1 MTAILIGDRG
11 GLDQDDERRLQ
22 EAGTYHV
29 IAISGGNIAL
39 LTAML
44 VVMGRVARL
53 PVRTTYAA
61 SIVLLTFYG
70 YTAGLAPSVLR
81 ATLASGIYL
90 FARVIDHRGPAMN
103 ALAVAA
109 GTAAASTPLSVL
121 DPGFVLSFGATFA
134 IVGAASRLIAPVRT
148 ERAETRARAV
158 ARVVALAA
166 AGLGGATLC
175 AEVALLPVGARLFG
189 RVSFAGLVLNF
200 AAVPLM
206 SLIQVAGLAAVAV
219 HPVSRLAS
227 AGCGWL
233 AHVGTIALL
242 GSARL
247 VDIWP
252 WLVIDVPPPPMW
264 VIGLWY
270 ASAGVLVAW
279 WRQPRIRSVA
289 LAAIAAAGTLIVA
302 GPPQLRPGGA
312 AEPAAGWSRLAFID
326 VGQGDAT
333 LLMPS
338 GGPSMLVD
346 AGGAPGSSFELGR
359 RVTVPA
365 LWALGISRLGI
376 LALTHGDPDH
386 IGGAAAVVRAL
397 KPSEIWEGVPVPG
410 HQALAV
416 VRRAAADRGVTW
428 KSVWTGDTQ
437 LAGAARIRVL
447 NPPPPDWQRLKV
459 RNDDSIVLEVR
470 IGDVAVILPG
480 DIGQTTERALLTM
493 LGRAPL
499 TVVKAPHHGSAG
511 GSSTEFID
519 ATRPAA
525 VIFSA
530 GRRNPFG
537 HPAPAV
543 LDRYRT
549 AGARIFRTDEDGE
562 VILDTDGHRV
572 VVWTWS
578 GRREEFSVP
587 DSKPER
593 TKRRGPRGRQIIN
606 ECQF

>member
-1 MTAILIGDRG
+1 MSDAS
-11 GLDQDDERRLQ
+11 RRR
-22 EAGTYHV
+22 ARTTSSPFPAV
-29 IAISGGNIAL
+29 TSRSSPRCSSL
-39 LTAML
+39 L
-44 VVMGRVARL
+44 GRVARL

-81 ATLASGIYL
+81 ATLASVIYL
-90 FARVIDHRGPAMN
+90 FARVIDHRGSVMN

-109 GTAAASTPLSVL
+109 GTAAALTPLSVL
-121 DPGFVLSFGATFA
+121 DPGFVLSFGATLA

-148 ERAETRARAV
+148 HRVETRGRAV
-158 ARVVALAA
+158 ARGVALAV

-219 HPVSRLAS
+219 HPVSRVAS

-233 AHVGTIALL
+233 AHVGTTALL

-252 WLVIDVPPPPMW
+252 WLVIDVPAPPMW
-264 VIGLWY
+264 VIGVWY
-270 ASAGVLVAW
+270 ASAGVLVAR
-279 WRQPRIRSVA
+279 WRHPRIRRLA
-289 LAAIAAAGTLIVA
+289 LAAIAAAGALIVT

-312 AEPAAGWSRLAFID
+312 PQPAAGWSRLAFID

-333 LLMPS
+333 VLMPS

-346 AGGAPGSSFELGR
+346 AGGAPGSSFDLGR

-365 LWALGISRLGI
+365 LWALGMSRLGI

-386 IGGAAAVVRAL
+386 VGGAAAVVRAL
-397 KPSEIWEGVPVPG
+397 TPSEIWEGVPVPG

-416 VRRAAADRGVTW
+416 VHRAAVDRGVTW
-428 KSVWTGDTQ
+428 KSVWTGDTR

-470 IGDVAVILPG
+470 IGDIAVILPG
-480 DIGQTTERALLTM
+480 DISQTTERALLPM
-493 LGRAPL
+493 LDRAPL
-499 TVVKAPHHGSAG
+499 IVIKAPHHGSAG
-511 GSSTEFID
+511 SSSTEFIH

-537 HPAPAV
+537 HPAPVV
-543 LDRYRT
+543 LDRYRNS
-549 AGARIFRTDEDGE
+549 GARIFRTDEDGE
-562 VILDTDGHRV
+562 VILDTDGHHV
-572 VVWTWS
+572 VMWTWS
-578 GRREEFSVP
+578 GRREEFRVP
-587 DSKPER
+587 VQSGNG
-593 TKRRGPRGRQIIN
+593 TKHQDHQ
-606 ECQF
+606 EH

>member
-1 MTAILIGDRG
+1 
-11 GLDQDDERRLQ
+11 
-22 EAGTYHV
+22 
-29 IAISGGNIAL
+29 
-39 LTAML
+39 
-44 VVMGRVARL
+44 
-53 PVRTTYAA
+53 
-61 SIVLLTFYG
+61 
-70 YTAGLAPSVLR
+70 
-81 ATLASGIYL
+81 
-90 FARVIDHRGPAMN
+90 
-103 ALAVAA
+103 
-109 GTAAASTPLSVL
+109 VL

-148 ERAETRARAV
+148 QRAAETRARAV
-158 ARVVALAA
+158 ARAVALAA

-264 VIGLWY
+264 VIGVWY
-270 ASAGVLVAW
+270 ASAGVLVAR

-312 AEPAAGWSRLAFID
+312 AQPAAGWSRLAFID

-416 VRRAAADRGVTW
+416 VHRAAADRGVTW

-480 DIGQTTERALLTM
+480 DIGQTTERALLLM

-511 GSSTEFID
+511 GSSTEFIH

-543 LDRYRT
+543 LDRYHS

-562 VILDTDGHRV
+562 VILDTDGHHV

-578 GRREEFSVP
+578 GRKVEFSVP
-587 DSKPER
+587 LE
-593 TKRRGPRGRQIIN
+593 GRKGR
-606 ECQF
+606 

>member
-1 MTAILIGDRG
+1 
-11 GLDQDDERRLQ
+11 
-22 EAGTYHV
+22 
-29 IAISGGNIAL
+29 
-39 LTAML
+39 
-44 VVMGRVARL
+44 
-53 PVRTTYAA
+53 
-61 SIVLLTFYG
+61 
-70 YTAGLAPSVLR
+70 
-81 ATLASGIYL
+81 
-90 FARVIDHRGPAMN
+90 
-103 ALAVAA
+103 
-109 GTAAASTPLSVL
+109 
-121 DPGFVLSFGATFA
+121 
-134 IVGAASRLIAPVRT
+134 
-148 ERAETRARAV
+148 
-158 ARVVALAA
+158 
-166 AGLGGATLC
+166 
-175 AEVALLPVGARLFG
+175 
-189 RVSFAGLVLNF
+189 
-200 AAVPLM
+200 
-206 SLIQVAGLAAVAV
+206 
-219 HPVSRLAS
+219 
-227 AGCGWL
+227 
-233 AHVGTIALL
+233 
-242 GSARL
+242 
-247 VDIWP
+247 
-252 WLVIDVPPPPMW
+252 
-264 VIGLWY
+264 
-270 ASAGVLVAW
+270 
-279 WRQPRIRSVA
+279 
-289 LAAIAAAGTLIVA
+289 
-302 GPPQLRPGGA
+302 
-312 AEPAAGWSRLAFID
+312 
-326 VGQGDAT
+326 
-333 LLMPS
+333 
-338 GGPSMLVD
+338 MLVD

-397 KPSEIWEGVPVPG
+397 KPGEIWEGVPVPG

-416 VRRAAADRGVTW
+416 VRRAAADHGVTW

-480 DIGQTTERALLTM
+480 DIGQATERAFLTT
-493 LGRAPL
+493 LGRASL

-578 GRREEFSVP
+578 GRREEFRVP
-587 DSKPER
+587 VQSGN
-593 TKRRGPRGRQIIN
+593 GPKHQGHQ
-606 ECQF
+606 EH